1 MIQIVCCSCMQR
13 KLRSDKVAFYTD
25 ADKKLYDNIDKIFVA
40 LCPIDTLTLM
50 WELAPTL
57 QTLLAIV
64 KSLPG
69 KMSQFQSTLL

>member
-50 WELAPTL
+50 
-57 QTLLAIV
+57 
-64 KSLPG
+64 
-69 KMSQFQSTLL
+69 